1 MSVKSKKTKLGN
13 YVCKIGKY
21 DVRQLI
27 TQPRKQRNFQGQVSV
42 IPGSV
47 VGKVCS
53 GKKVIVDKLKSG
65 QEAIKE
71 AYALVCKE
79 GTQSTVSKKLITKHN
94 LKCD

>member
-27 TQPRKQRNFQGQVSV
+27 TSPRKQKNYQGQVTI
-42 IPGSV
+42 IPGSIE
-47 VGKVCS
+47 GRVCS
-53 GKKVIVDKLKSG
+53 GKNIVVGKLKSC

-94 LKCD
+94 LTCE